1 MCVRERER
9 ERDREKENRERERK
23 ETEGEKSEAG
33 KGFLLLIGHTPS
45 AVGLIKASGTLLAE
59 EEGGTKAYH
68 THTHTHTHTSL
79 IGTCEITPW
88 GAAEGVYTQ
97 DRATIADLRTPLS
110 RQR

>member
-1 MCVRERER
+1 M
-9 ERDREKENRERERK
+9 
-23 ETEGEKSEAG
+23 
-33 KGFLLLIGHTPS
+33 
-45 AVGLIKASGTLLAE
+45 GLIKASGTLLAE

-68 THTHTHTHTSL
+68 THTPTSL